1 MGEAYCVEGV
11 LFAVTAVLAL
21 AGGVGVIA
29 AREPVHSV
37 LGLLLVLIS
46 LAADYLLLGAQFI
59 AALQVIIYAGA
70 IVVLFVF
77 IVMLL
82 NTRSGEGRPD
92 RVLPPALAIVLSA
105 AFAALL
111 VAAAATVR
119 GPAASVGADYG
130 TVQQVGRALFTVYAL
145 PFEAAS
151 IVLIVGMIGAVALS
165 KRPAPLGAPPARRGV
180 VGR

>member
-1 MGEAYCVEGV
+1 VGEAYCVEGV

-92 RVLPPALAIVLSA
+92 RVLPPALAIAGLRGAGDMAPARSA
-105 AFAALL
+105 
-111 VAAAATVR
+111 V
-119 GPAASVGADYG
+119 PAAVATRLTSSIPAIEGAR
-130 TVQQVGRALFTVYAL
+130 V
-145 PFEAAS
+145 
-151 IVLIVGMIGAVALS
+151 I
-165 KRPAPLGAPPARRGV
+165 
-180 VGR
+180 

>member
-1 MGEAYCVEGV
+1 MEGV
-11 LFAVTAVLAL
+11 LFAVTAVLAI

-29 AREPVHSV
+29 SRVPVHSV

-59 AALQVIIYAGA
+59 AVLQVIIYAGA

-82 NTRSGEGRPD
+82 NVRSGEGSRD
-92 RVLPPALAIVLSA
+92 RVLAPWFAVVLTA

-111 VAAAATVR
+111 VAAGATAR
-119 GPAASVGADYG
+119 GPAAAVGGDFG
-130 TVQQVGRALFTVYAL
+130 TVQQVGRALFTAYAL

-165 KRPAPLGAPPARRGV
+165 KRPSPLGTPPGRRGT
-180 VGR
+180 GAR